1 MRKYDL
7 SVMGDAYKVEPNARE
22 KLSDNFYRDEFACPH
37 CGVADLDPRLVLKL
51 QELRS
56 TIGRSLV
63 ITSGYRCQDQND
75 TIPHS
80 SKRSS
85 HIKGLAVDIACGN
98 SIDRYELVALSM
110 KAFKRV
116 GIYSGWIHVDI
127 DESADK
133 LQNVMW
139 VG

>member
-1 MRKYDL
+1 ME
-7 SVMGDAYKVEPNARE
+7 DAYKIEPSVRE

-37 CGVADLDPRLVLKL
+37 CGVADIDLDLVKKL

-56 TIGRSLV
+56 AIGRSLV
-63 ITSGYRCQDQND
+63 ITSGYRCQEHND

-80 SKRSS
+80 SKHSS
-85 HIKGLAVDIACGN
+85 HIKGLAVDIACSN
-98 SIDRYELVALSM
+98 SVDRYDLIALCM
-110 KAFKRV
+110 RAFRRI

-127 DESADK
+127 DESQDK